1 MSHAVPLPLWV
12 WHPTQST
19 CSKKCRDKL
28 MYFASASSVPA
39 TPVLP
44 MRSELQREGRETEG
58 GGEEG
63 GEGVRANL
71 LV

>member
-44 MRSELQREGRETEG
+44 MRSELQREGEGRGGKGRRERE
-58 GGEEG
+58 
-63 GEGVRANL
+63 
-71 LV
+71 

>member
-1 MSHAVPLPLWV
+1 
-12 WHPTQST
+12 
-19 CSKKCRDKL
+19 

-63 GEGVRANL
+63 GEGKRE
-71 LV
+71 